1 MKRIITLIIA
11 ITAVTTAFCR
21 EIRGIVVGENGT
33 PLDYVNVVLYRD
45 SIYVTGTVTDTT
57 GAFSLNTDIR
67 GKLTAKI
74 SFVGYETY
82 TSAIPNSGNLGTIKL
97 VPTTAT
103 LREVVVSVTR
113 PSTHDERQCTRYRH
127 RGQLTRHSR
136 TANDVLTRVPMVVD
150 NGGTLEV
157 FGKGHPK
164 SISTDAR

>member
-113 PSTHDERQCTRYRH
+113 PSTT
-127 RGQLTRHSR
+127 
-136 TANDVLTRVPMVVD
+136 M
-150 NGGTLEV
+150 
-157 FGKGHPK
+157 KGN
-164 SISTDAR
+164 AL